1 MQLNVT
7 PGFKDDTNSSSS
19 DESVKENTVES
30 KTENS
35 ENSDGLDEELSLETL
50 REQFAPVFACDTDKA
65 KE

>member
-19 DESVKENTVES
+19 DESVKEHTVES

-35 ENSDGLDEELSLETL
+35 ENSDGLDEELSLEFKML
-50 REQFAPVFACDTDKA
+50 NHSLYDRI
-65 KE
+65 